1 MRRIKP
7 VDANDLGSAFSQ
19 VPGDRAAEGTQT
31 HHDHIGGIDATS
43 SVLGLC
49 ETESCA
55 YAHDEIPRRGHS
67 ELFHRVGPLSPHIRE
82 ALAMRAHIRNMEMS
96 KRLGLGSTAIKPS
109 MRFHATLVGSGSSFP
124 QICRRPEAVFSTSGV
139 MSTQQGARSLGDRRR
154 RDSLRPVAVAPSSC
168 SKRSFESS

>member
-1 MRRIKP
+1 MEP

-43 SVLGLC
+43 SVLGLR
-49 ETESCA
+49 EAESCA

-67 ELFHRVGPLSPHIRE
+67 ELFHRVGPLPPHIQE

-109 MRFHATLVGSGSSFP
+109 MRSHTTSVGSGSIFP
-124 QICRRPEAVFSTSGV
+124 RSAANPRLSFSTSGV
-139 MSTQQGARSLGDRRR
+139 MLTRHRAALRVTVEEEG
-154 RDSLRPVAVAPSSC
+154 SLRPWD
-168 SKRSFESS
+168 